1 MWASNI
7 RSLIAR
13 SPAPLLAGSLLLA
26 SVLLSAGIWSW
37 MRLNNAPR
45 VGTWTDTGT
54 IIQVIGDPPEY
65 LYIRSGGSAFEDTID
80 FSEFDSS
87 FLLDEGDQVTVW
99 VASVPETVYSPYW
112 GTSEIGDQHIVK
124 VQSQRGTWTA
134 NDYSDR
140 VAAARA
146 AAQPGF
152 GLNFQTGRWVG
163 SIAGLL
169 VALFILVG
177 VQGRLASAP
186 SVNGSRGGPERFVP
200 GATASRF
207 SGSDRLVLGCSL
219 GLALA
224 VLAAAVLLSW
234 LQANI

>member
-1 MWASNI
+1 MWASNL

-13 SPAPLLAGSLLLA
+13 TPAPLLAGSLLLA

-37 MRLNNAPR
+37 MRLDNAPR

-54 IIQVIGDPPEY
+54 VIQVIGDPPEY

-87 FLLDEGDQVTVW
+87 FQLDEGDQVTVS
-99 VASVPETVYSPYW
+99 VASVPETVYSPYL
-112 GTSEIGDQHIVK
+112 GTSEIGDRHIVK

-134 NDYSDR
+134 KDYSDR

-152 GLNFQTGRWVG
+152 GLNFQTVRWVG
-163 SIAGLL
+163 STAGLL
-169 VALFILVG
+169 VALFVLVG
-177 VQGRLASAP
+177 VQARLAPAP
-186 SVNGSRGGPERFVP
+186 SGKGSPGGPERFLP
-200 GATASRF
+200 GATAARF

-234 LQANI
+234 LTANL

>member
-1 MWASNI
+1 MPKGRVASRIN
-7 RSLIAR
+7 S
-13 SPAPLLAGSLLLA
+13 
-26 SVLLSAGIWSW
+26 
-37 MRLNNAPR
+37 
-45 VGTWTDTGT
+45 
-54 IIQVIGDPPEY
+54 
-65 LYIRSGGSAFEDTID
+65 
-80 FSEFDSS
+80 
-87 FLLDEGDQVTVW
+87 VW
-99 VASVPETVYSPYW
+99 VASVPETVYSAYW
-112 GTSEIGDQHIVK
+112 GTSEIGDRHIVK

-152 GLNFQTGRWVG
+152 GLNFQTVRWVG

-169 VALFILVG
+169 VALFVLVG
-177 VQGRLASAP
+177 VQGRLASVP
-186 SVNGSRGGPERFVP
+186 SVNGSHGGPERFVP
-200 GATASRF
+200 GAAISRF

-234 LQANI
+234 LTANL

>member
-1 MWASNI
+1 V
-7 RSLIAR
+7 
-13 SPAPLLAGSLLLA
+13 LA

-45 VGTWTDTGT
+45 VGTWTDMGT
-54 IIQVIGDPPEY
+54 VIQLIGDPPEY
-65 LYIRSGGSAFEDTID
+65 LYLRSGESQFEDTID

-87 FLLDEGDQVTVW
+87 FQLDEGDQVTVW

-112 GTSEIGDQHIVK
+112 GTSETSDRHIVK

-134 NDYSDR
+134 TDYSNR

-152 GLNFQTGRWVG
+152 GLNFQTVGWVG

-169 VALFILVG
+169 MALFVLVG
-177 VQGRLASAP
+177 VQARLAGAP
-186 SVNGSRGGPERFVP
+186 WGNGSPGGSERFLP
-200 GATASRF
+200 DTTAARF
-207 SGSDRLVLGCSL
+207 SRSDRLLLGCSL

-224 VLAAAVLLSW
+224 VLAAAVLVSW
-234 LQANI
+234 LAGYL